1 MKTLRKWLWGL
12 GLSACAAIPAHAA
25 DFPARPITIVV
36 PVPPGGIVD
45 MAARLAS
52 EPLTRALGQTVVV
65 DNRTGAS
72 GNIAYAMVAGAKPDG
87 YTLLASYSMY
97 HVGNPTMF
105 KDLKWSQQAL
115 KPVAMV
121 AVAPHVVV
129 VHPSMPVH
137 NLQELVAYAKAHPGQ
152 VNYASQGSGS
162 VPHVGTELFKQMTG
176 TDMVHVPYK
185 GSGPA
190 IQDVL
195 SGRVQLFVTTPPSVI
210 GHIQQGKLRAL
221 AVAGKE
227 RHPMLPQVPTSAE
240 QGFDSFEL
248 EAWVSLFAPA
258 DTPDAAVATLAR
270 ALEKEL
276 QRDDVRQR
284 AEQAGVAVRFQG
296 PQELGRT
303 VEADTRYWSRVIT
316 SAGIT
321 AD

>member
-1 MKTLRKWLWGL
+1 MKILSKWLLGL
-12 GLSACAAIPAHAA
+12 GLSVCTAVSAQG
-25 DFPARPITIVV
+25 DFPTRPITIVV

-52 EPLTRALGQTVVV
+52 EPLTRALGQSVVV

-72 GNIAYAMVAGAKPDG
+72 GNIAYALVAGAKPDG

-105 KDLKWSQQAL
+105 KNLKWSQEAL

-129 VHPSMPVH
+129 VHPSLPIH
-137 NLQELVAYAKAHPGQ
+137 DLKELIAYAKAHPGQ
-152 VNYASQGSGS
+152 LNYASQGSGS
-162 VPHVGTELFKQMTG
+162 VPHVGTELLKQMTQ
-176 TDMVHVPYK
+176 TDMVHIPYK

-195 SGRVQLFVTTPPSVI
+195 SGRVQMFMTTPPSVI
-210 GHIQQGKLRAL
+210 GHIQQGKLRAV
-221 AVAGKE
+221 AVAGKA
-227 RHPMLPQVPTSAE
+227 RHPMLPDVATAAE
-240 QGFDSFEL
+240 QGFDFEL
-248 EAWVSLFAPA
+248 DAWVSLFAPA
-258 DTPDAAVATLAR
+258 GTPDAAVKVLAQ
-270 ALEKEL
+270 ALEREL
-276 QRDDVRQR
+276 QRDDVRQS
-284 AEQAGVAVRFQG
+284 AEAAGVAVRFQG
-296 PQELGRT
+296 PEELGRT
-303 VEADTRYWSRVIT
+303 VEADTKYWSRVIT